1 MAKGK
6 FSKLLGNP
14 TTGSTAQDLVDQGFP
29 LNEVPP
35 GSGLMNTPIRTESW
49 GYERPRGSWMVNNDG
64 AYITVGTVPPVGSS
78 SGLSAQGAPSPA
90 IDLVVGRNAAA
101 RGGEGPPKDSIVDNN
116 FGSDAARIYI
126 SRLTDVDR
134 YFGLAKRPGDF
145 RGARSGI
152 GVKADRVAIIG
163 REGVKIVTGK
173 MQGGD
178 YGPHGETNSLGGR
191 IVAPAPKIELVA
203 GNDFENVQGVALG
216 ETTRDAFRELHGII
230 QDLWSALYNF
240 AMLQTAWDAVLGIN
254 LSVLAP
260 NPHHPAGAA
269 PKIMGNIN
277 MVMSSL
283 YATRVNLMTWNFNY
297 TNAAGRTYIVSRNVR
312 SN

>member
-1 MAKGK
+1 
-6 FSKLLGNP
+6 LLGNP
-14 TTGSTAQDLVDQGFP
+14 TTGSIAQDLVEQGFP

-35 GSGLMNTPIRTESW
+35 GSGLMNTPIRSESW
-49 GYERPRGSWMVNNDG
+49 GYQRPQGTWMVNNDG
-64 AYITVGTVPPVGSS
+64 AYITAGAVPPVGLT
-78 SGLSAQGAPSPA
+78 SGLSAQGAPSPT

-101 RGGEGPPKDSIVDNN
+101 RGGEGPAKDSIIDNN
-116 FGSDAARIYI
+116 FGTDAARIYI
-126 SRLTDVDR
+126 SRLTDIER
-134 YFGLAKRPGDF
+134 YFGLAKRDGDY
-145 RGARSGI
+145 RGDRSGI
-152 GVKADRVAIIG
+152 GVKADRVAVIG

-178 YGPHGETNSLGGR
+178 YGPYGETNSLGGR
-191 IVAPAPKIELVA
+191 IVSPAPKIELVA

-216 ETTRDAFRELHGII
+216 ETTRDAFRELHDII

-240 AMLQTAWDAVLGIN
+240 AMLQTAWDGVVGVSPL
-254 LSVLAP
+254 VWY
-260 NPHHPAGAA
+260 PAGAA

-277 MVMSSL
+277 LVMSSL

-297 TNAAGRTYIVSRNVR
+297 TNSGGKTYIVSRNVR

>member
-64 AYITVGTVPPVGSS
+64 AYITVGTVPPVGLS

-101 RGGEGPPKDSIVDNN
+101 RGGEGPAKDSIIDNN
-116 FGSDAARIYI
+116 FGTDAARIYI
-126 SRLTDVDR
+126 SRLTDIER
-134 YFGLAKRPGDF
+134 YFGLARRPGDY
-145 RGARSGI
+145 RGDRSGI

-173 MQGGD
+173 MQGGTF
-178 YGPHGETNSLGGR
+178 GPYGETNSLGGR
-191 IVAPAPKIELVA
+191 IIAPAPKIELIA
-203 GNDFENVQGVALG
+203 GNNYDKVQGVALG
-216 ETTRDAFRELHGII
+216 EATRDALRGLHNIV
-230 QDLWSALYNF
+230 QDLSSAVYNF
-240 AMLQTAWDAVLGIN
+240 ITLQTGFDAIVGVSPL
-254 LSVLAP
+254 
-260 NPHHPAGAA
+260 PHYPAGAA
-269 PKIMGNIN
+269 PKAMGNIN
-277 MVMSSL
+277 MVMSSM
-283 YATRVNLMTWNFNY
+283 YATRANLMTWQFNHL
-297 TNAAGRTYIVSRNVR
+297 NPAGRQYIVSRNVR